1 MNTAPLDAR
10 LRLVAIEAIETCA
23 CALRYSNRATLPVSC
38 IRSLDYDL
46 VGAVVPLLDGAGTMD
61 TPRVVNVS
69 QVAAV
74 VDRIVRGEVQAS
86 PAIRE
91 TIARAVDGAG
101 ALPLD
106 AAEYVMR
113 VALGLD

>member
-1 MNTAPLDAR
+1 MNTTTT

-23 CALRYSNRATLPVSC
+23 DALRYSNRATLPVSC
-38 IRSLDYDL
+38 IRSLDYSL

-61 TPRVVNVS
+61 TPSVVNVA
-69 QVAAV
+69 QVAAAIEGIL
-74 VDRIVRGEVQAS
+74 DDTTN
-86 PAIRE
+86 PATRE
-91 TIARAVDGAG
+91 AIARAVDGAG

-113 VALGLD
+113 VALGLA